1 MAVNLNALVR
11 TAPSNPERLN
21 RKEAA
26 AREAQWMLEM
36 DRALMGGAK
45 KSDGQPLSAVQ
56 GASQQHDDAVP
67 EFMQHRHDED
77 KDSAP
82 PSPGLS
88 AAPSMHLPSQ
98 SQLSLSQLQAQPA
111 SEPTQAQAEPEL
123 RPAVSTAA
131 MFGAHAAYGKFAAPE
146 LGSAPAALG
155 DVVAAQQTAFV
166 SPTAGAA
173 QLQPT
178 QFTAQAA
185 GQANLTEPVL
195 SAAAPKAEAGFAVQ
209 DAAPA
214 QSLPPAPSS
223 APRGVEAKLSNQALS
238 QANQPL
244 SHATNSLPS
253 KITNAAVPSS
263 GNSGEVSTHLAQA
276 PMVGRAPSADA
287 GVAEQDFASNA
298 ILDLGLT
305 SNLSAQ
311 LAQQQVQL
319 NNRTELHLPSNNAVN
334 PVTAQHLSTTSAAFA
349 ASRMLSAQAFQQPAQ
364 AELPEMPELPME
376 DEVKMAFGEKTK
388 SESEAFDKT
397 RLHVQQGKDGVHA
410 WVRDADL
417 SHTQVRDLARNMR
430 NEFAAQGNTLA
441 ALSVN
446 GKKIISKVEATSH
459 EDVWLPEAEEV
470 KTTPLVTSVSSLPKQ
485 GEA

>member
-67 EFMQHRHDED
+67 EFMQHRHEED

-82 PSPGLS
+82 PAPGLS

-98 SQLSLSQLQAQPA
+98 SQLSLSQLQAQSA
-111 SEPTQAQAEPEL
+111 SIEPAQAEVEL

-131 MFGAHAAYGKFAAPE
+131 RFGAHAAYGKFAAPE
-146 LGSAPAALG
+146 PSTTPSAMQDASAAQQMAVLSPATSAAQLNPVQVAPQAAVSPASAPAYSAQHAAL
-155 DVVAAQQTAFV
+155 AA
-166 SPTAGAA
+166 PIAA
-173 QLQPT
+173 VPM
-178 QFTAQAA
+178 AQAVMA
-185 GQANLTEPVL
+185 QSATPSTVALANANQPSAQSVGQIANPASSLPSQITG
-195 SAAAPKAEAGFAVQ
+195 AAAPIANDSTEVAAKSTPALAAPVHSLSNFNSAVNS
-209 DAAPA
+209 DAASNA
-214 QSLPPAPSS
+214 
-223 APRGVEAKLSNQALS
+223 LSN
-238 QANQPL
+238 ANL
-244 SHATNSLPS
+244 
-253 KITNAAVPSS
+253 AANVMVNMP
-263 GNSGEVSTHLAQA
+263 GQLAQA
-276 PMVGRAPSADA
+276 VRGESLQAPSN
-287 GVAEQDFASNA
+287 V
-298 ILDLGLT
+298 I
-305 SNLSAQ
+305 SA
-311 LAQQQVQL
+311 
-319 NNRTELHLPSNNAVN
+319 
-334 PVTAQHLSTTSAAFA
+334 VTALQQSTTSAAFA
-349 ASRMLSAQAFQQPAQ
+349 ASKVLSAQVFQSPAQ
-364 AELPEMPELPME
+364 ADLPEMPELPME

-397 RLHVQQGKDGVHA
+397 RLHVQQAKDGVHA

-417 SHTQVRDLARNMR
+417 SHAQVRDLARNMR
-430 NEFAAQGNTLA
+430 SEFAAQGNTLA

-446 GKKIISKVEATSH
+446 GKKIISKVETTSH